1 MGRHCCARSAG
12 APAGNPVDHSGG
24 AYSQDV
30 LGRKPTWGR
39 RPLEHTIPSHETTMS
54 DLCLV
59 LLTPHPTARQSP
71 PRSIRPKPSEPYL
84 DWHFSDFK
92 VPTKVLG
99 SKLECR
105 VPESLHVYRAPRGDQ
120 GCWSVEKYL
129 KASRR
134 VKRVCSGVPAA

>member
-30 LGRKPTWGR
+30 LGRKSTWGR